1 MTLPTPVA
9 APTQPEPAPFGYLVY
24 IGRFEPFHDGHFAML
39 RQALSQARTV
49 VIVLGSAGGVRTVK
63 NPFTEA
69 ERRRMIEA
77 AVAARDAGRVA
88 DLRFVAVRDY
98 YQGPRWAAAVRAAVG
113 AVLGAEA
120 DGHSREHADARVG
133 LFGHFKDASSG
144 YLNDFPDWPLVP
156 QPSFGQLNAAD
167 VRRRWFAQAGALD
180 GVEQV
185 LPAPVAAFLRE
196 FAGSE
201 AFAALLAEYRFLEE
215 HRRRWAA
222 APYPPVFVTVDA
234 VVRCR
239 GHVLLIRRGG
249 QPGRGAWAL
258 PGGFLDQHERVADAV
273 LRELDEETR
282 FNLPKAALQ
291 QACRA
296 QALFDHPERSQRGR
310 TLTHA
315 FFFDLALDALP
326 GVDAADDA
334 AAVRW
339 VPQRELLALEAQMF
353 EDHLLILD
361 HFLHLFDGAG
371 LPEASGGEPAAQ

>member
-1 MTLPTPVA
+1 MTLPTPTAPA
-9 APTQPEPAPFGYLVY
+9 AQPDPAPFDCLVY

-39 RQALSQARTV
+39 RQALSQARV
-49 VIVLGSAGGVRTVK
+49 VIVVLGSAGGARTVK
-63 NPFTEA
+63 NPFTGD

-77 AVAARDAGRVA
+77 AVAAWDAARVP

-98 YQGPRWAAAVRAAVG
+98 YEGPRWAAAVRAAVG
-113 AVLGAEA
+113 AVLGEFLGEFPGAEPGLRA
-120 DGHSREHADARVG
+120 EARVG

-144 YLNDFPDWPLVP
+144 YLNDFPGWPLVP

-167 VRRRWFAQAGALD
+167 VRGQWFAQAGALD
-180 GVEQV
+180 GVERV
-185 LPAPVAAFLRE
+185 LPPPVAAFLRE
-196 FAGSE
+196 FAARE
-201 AFAALLAEYRFLEE
+201 AFAVLLAEYRFLED
-215 HRRRWAA
+215 HRHRWAA

-234 VVRCR
+234 VVRCC

-282 FNLPKAALQ
+282 FNLPKAELQ
-291 QACRA
+291 QACRS

-315 FFFDLALDALP
+315 FFFDLPLDALP

-339 VPQRELLALEAQMF
+339 LPQQELLALEGQMF

-361 HFLHLFDGAG
+361 HFLHLFEAG
-371 LPEASGGEPAAQ
+371 PARPR

>member
-9 APTQPEPAPFGYLVY
+9 TSRQPDPAPFDYLIY

-39 RQALSQARTV
+39 RQALSQARAV
-49 VIVLGSAGGVRTVK
+49 VVVLGSAGGVRTVK

-69 ERRRMIEA
+69 ERRAMIEA
-77 AVAARDAGRVA
+77 AVAGWDAARVA

-113 AVLGAEA
+113 DALAAEA
-120 DGHSREHADARVG
+120 GGTPAARIG

-144 YLNDFPDWPLVP
+144 YLNDFPGWPLVP

-167 VRRRWFAQAGALD
+167 VRRQWFAQAGALD
-180 GVEQV
+180 GVAHM

-196 FAGSE
+196 FAGGE
-201 AFAALLAEYRFLEE
+201 AFAVLLAEYRFLED

-222 APYPPVFVTVDA
+222 APYAPVFVTVDA

-282 FNLPKAALQ
+282 FGLPKAALR
-291 QACRA
+291 QACRG

-326 GVDAADDA
+326 EVDAADDA

-339 VPQRELLALEAQMF
+339 VPQEALLALEARMF

-361 HFLHLFDGAG
+361 HFLHLFDGA
-371 LPEASGGEPAAQ
+371 PAAPQ

>member
-1 MTLPTPVA
+1 MTSPTPVA
-9 APTQPEPAPFGYLVY
+9 APMQPEPAPFDYLVY

-39 RQALSQARTV
+39 RRALSQARAV
-49 VIVLGSAGGVRTVK
+49 VVVLGSAGGARTVK
-63 NPFTEA
+63 NPFTET

-77 AVAARDAGRVA
+77 AVAGWDAARVA

-98 YQGPRWAAAVRAAVG
+98 YQGQRWAAAVRAAVG
-113 AVLGAEA
+113 ATLEAEA
-120 DGHSREHADARVG
+120 GGKPAARVG

-144 YLNDFPDWPLVP
+144 YLNDFPGWPLVP

-167 VRRRWFAQAGALD
+167 VRRQWFAQAGALD
-180 GVEQV
+180 GSAHV

-201 AFAALLAEYRFLEE
+201 AFAMLLAEYRFLED

-282 FNLPKAALQ
+282 FDLPKAALR
-291 QACRA
+291 QACRG

-326 GVDAADDA
+326 EVDAADDA

-339 VPQRELLALEAQMF
+339 VPQHELLAREGQMF

-361 HFLHLFDGAG
+361 HFLHLFDGAD
-371 LPEASGGEPAAQ
+371 AADGEPASQ